1 MISSPMLDVIISM
14 IFIYFLFSTLTS
26 SLEELWASYYKNRGE
41 TLKKAIQKILN
52 DPLNKHFG
60 DLLYMHPAIDIL
72 GESNKRK
79 PAYIEGHNFATT
91 LIELI
96 SSEAHQVNYKQD
108 EATGKM
114 TFEIKQAESSLIER
128 FKAGVDQL
136 RYSDLTVLLYTFLQQ
151 YDTKIKGTQE
161 FTQEMDE
168 KLISNIE
175 KWYNSYMDRVTGWY
189 KKDVKKNIFL
199 KSIIVALLFNV
210 NFFIILK
217 TVYTNTSLQGAATA
231 GASALV
237 QEKKDTISTELA
249 KKEIN
254 KLYEIGLPV
263 GWNMAGLKDTTATF
277 NINFIPAI
285 HQQIKTSGGYTYS
298 IIGWLISAMIISFG
312 APFWFDV
319 LKKLVNVR
327 NGGLKP

>member
-26 SLEELWASYYKNRGE
+26 SIEELWASYYKNRGE
-41 TLKKAIQKILN
+41 MLKKAIQKVLN

-60 DLLYMHPAIDIL
+60 DLIYMHPAIDIL
-72 GESNKRK
+72 GEANKRK
-79 PAYIEGHNFATT
+79 PAYIEGRNFATT

-96 SSEAHQVNYKQD
+96 SSEAHQVNYMQD
-108 EATGKM
+108 EETGKM
-114 TFEIKQAESSLIER
+114 TFEIEQSGKSLIER
-128 FKAGVDQL
+128 FKAGVDKL
-136 RYSDLTVLLYTFLQQ
+136 RYSDLTVLLYTFLQN
-151 YDTKIKGTQE
+151 YEKKIDSDVK

-175 KWYNSYMDRVTGWY
+175 TWYNNYMDRVTGWY
-189 KKDVKKNIFL
+189 KKDVKKSIFL
-199 KSIIVALLFNV
+199 KSIIVALIFNV

-217 TVYTNTSLQGAATA
+217 TVYTNTSLKGAAI
-231 GASALV
+231 GSASVLT
-237 QEKKDTISTELA
+237 KDSVKNLPPDSVKNEL
-249 KKEIN
+249 N

-263 GWNMAGLKDTTATF
+263 GWDMSGLKDTTSSLSL
-277 NINFIPAI
+277 NFIPTI
-285 HQQIKTSGGYTYS
+285 HHQIRNSGGYTYS
-298 IIGWLISAMIISFG
+298 IIGWLISAVIISFG